1 MIDPNVA
8 ELDFIRSCHVA
19 DEADFLKKCRI
30 YGDFLYETN
39 QTLNLTR
46 IPAEEFWSKHV
57 CDSLAI
63 AREVKLPDS
72 SHHMKM
78 CDVGCGGGLPS
89 LILASAFPN
98 LFVTAIDSTGK
109 KIRFVEQAA
118 EKMGLTNLRAI
129 QIRANEL
136 GHKSEFRHSFPLVT
150 ARAVAGADVL
160 IRETAGLI
168 SRNGELVIYRTPT
181 QAEPEAEWL
190 RGLKKAIDFELT
202 DTLELP
208 GGGTR
213 LFLKIRGLG

>member
-1 MIDPNVA
+1 MLELQAA

-19 DEADFLKKCRI
+19 DEKDFLEKCCI

-63 AREVKLPDS
+63 AREVKFPDS
-72 SHHMKM
+72 AHHMKM

-98 LFVTAIDSTGK
+98 LYVTAIDSTGK

-118 EKMGLTNLRAI
+118 AKMGLTNLRAI
-129 QIRANEL
+129 QVRANEL

-150 ARAVAGADVL
+150 ARAVASADVL

-190 RGLKKAIDFELT
+190 RSLKKAPAFELT